1 MKRQLVLLSSIL
13 VLSSAV
19 IAPGSAF
26 AENFEAQIE
35 QNSQLIE
42 QNNAIIE
49 GLKQEQIE
57 KAQQL
62 ARLVKDIE
70 RTQVEVT
77 QLAQE
82 ITNTQNQLVVLEKEI
97 QNLNEVIAKRAAKIV
112 EQARYL
118 QTENTNGDLLSA
130 VFSSSSIVEAF
141 EKVWAMT
148 ELTSASNEV
157 LKQQKHDKEQV
168 EIKKTEMDTKLQEQ
182 GARALQMQTLV
193 SQQAQRRGELETI
206 LTSIENETLAT
217 QSQNAELHAQIETA
231 RAAKAQYEAELAARR
246 EAEQQSA
253 LAAQRAQEE
262 AERANFIRQ
271 QESGT
276 ATATTNTT
284 TQAESTSRSTA
295 TSSSAT
301 VSSVGYIAGGGNFPA
316 PNPSYVAPLNGGYPG
331 QCTWYVYNRLAQ
343 LGSPIKY
350 SMMGN
355 GGEWGAYARSYGYS
369 VTNTPKAGTAVSW
382 QGGEAGI
389 NTHYGHV
396 AFVEA
401 VNPDGSILISEMNY
415 KGEFILSTRL
425 VSAADARLGDYIDF
439 GL

>member
-62 ARLVKDIE
+62 AKLVKDIE
-70 RTQVEVT
+70 QTQVEVT

-118 QTENTNGDLLSA
+118 QTENTSGDLLSA

-193 SQQAQRRGELETI
+193 SQQEQRRGELETI

-271 QESGT
+271 QESET
-276 ATATTNTT
+276 VTATT
-284 TQAESTSRSTA
+284 TQEESTSRSTA

-301 VSSVGYIAGGGNFPA
+301 VSSVEYIAGGGNFPA
-316 PNPSYVAPLNGGYPG
+316 PDPSYVARLNGGYPG

-415 KGEFILSTRL
+415 RGEFILSTRL